1 MIDYQSKQNELLLDL
16 FNSLF
21 LNLQSKNPVLNFQS
35 IQLIQ
40 KLIPDEK

>member
-35 IQLIQ
+35 IRLIQ